1 MADIQWPMVSKQRLT
16 ANTSISARPYALGW
30 TALARKATLAQG
42 NTFCYG
48 GRVMAAATS
57 IKLDD
62 ALKGRVQHL
71 AEVRR
76 RSSHWI
82 MREAIAQYVEREEK
96 REAFRQDAL
105 RAWDEYQQTGLHLT
119 LEEADAWLAKLEAG
133 EDAEPPKCHV

>member
-1 MADIQWPMVSKQRLT
+1 
-16 ANTSISARPYALGW
+16 
-30 TALARKATLAQG
+30 
-42 NTFCYG
+42 
-48 GRVMAAATS
+48 MAAATS

-62 ALKGRVQHL
+62 ALKGRVQQL

-96 REAFRQDAL
+96 REAFRRDAI
-105 RAWDEYQQTGLHLT
+105 RAWDEYQKTGLHLT
-119 LEEADAWLAKLEAG
+119 LEEADAWLAKLQAG